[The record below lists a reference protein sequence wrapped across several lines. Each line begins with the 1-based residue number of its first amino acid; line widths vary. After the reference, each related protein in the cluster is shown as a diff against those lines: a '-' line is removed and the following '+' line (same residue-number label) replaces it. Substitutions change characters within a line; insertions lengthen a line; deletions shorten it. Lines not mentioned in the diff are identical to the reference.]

1 MCLHV
6 KHFPEFYNY
15 CVQSLFKVEVW
26 GMLCFEKEVT
36 FPDFFFFFFGRN
48 AKLRF
53 LMIDHSVARGENK
66 KKDNP
71 KNARCKGKN
80 S

>member
-36 FPDFFFFFFGRN
+36 FPDFFFFFFVEKQN
-48 AKLRF
+48 
-53 LMIDHSVARGENK
+53 
-66 KKDNP
+66 
-71 KNARCKGKN
+71 
-80 S
+80 

>member
-1 MCLHV
+1 MLSIFQNSTIIV
-6 KHFPEFYNY
+6 
-15 CVQSLFKVEVW
+15 FKVCLKLKFGECCV
-26 GMLCFEKEVT
+26 LKKKSHFQI
-36 FPDFFFFFFGRN
+36 FFFFCRK

-53 LMIDHSVARGENK
+53 LMIDHPVARGENK